1 MNYKNGQ
8 ILIPLLFVVIAFGI
22 LMTSGAMV
30 NKSTTDKTEEFGEA
44 QVENSP
50 GKQNLQLKTA
60 SFQLKPTPSKS
71 CAADSGEVVGPDC
84 MCPDVHYVCKDGKC
98 VDVLQEK
105 SGMKGYTCN
114 SPWGQTVCNYPKEDG
129 GRCYGKPVIYLYP
142 TVPTLVD
149 VSIKT
154 KGRIVVSIPTYP
166 AHGWKNVLAMPS
178 GELVYQGNHY
188 RELFYETSVDTVTQP
203 DTGFVIN
210 RRNLHIELLSF
221 ITKLGLTKEDEQQEF
236 LDWWIPR
243 LEDLNSPYIF
253 VSLVNQKEKDEND
266 RVFIS
271 PKPDTFIN
279 FIVYFKPLNK
289 YEKVE
294 KLVLP
299 PTPKRIGF
307 TAVEWGGV
315 IDR

>member
-1 MNYKNGQ
+1 MKGN
-8 ILIPLLFVVIAFGI
+8 ILIPLLFIVIAFGI
-22 LMTSGAMV
+22 LMTSGSMV
-30 NKSTTDKTEEFGEA
+30 NKSATDKTEEYGEA
-44 QVENSP
+44 QVESAIK
-50 GKQNLQLKTA
+50 KQNLQLKKV
-60 SFQLKPTPSKS
+60 SFQLKPTPARS

-84 MCPDVHYVCKDGKC
+84 MCPDVHYVCQGGKC
-98 VDVLQEK
+98 VDVIEEK
-105 SGMKGYTCN
+105 SGMKGHTCDD
-114 SPWGQTVCNYPKEDG
+114 SWGESACFHPKEDG

-142 TVPTLVD
+142 TAPTLVD

-154 KGRIVVSIPTYP
+154 KGEIIVSIPTYP
-166 AHGWKNVLAMPS
+166 TDGWKNVLAMPS
-178 GELVYQGNHY
+178 GDLIYQENHY

-203 DTGFVIN
+203 DTGFIID
-210 RRNLHIELLSF
+210 RRNLHSELLNF

-243 LEDLNSPYIF
+243 LENLNAPYIF

-266 RVFIS
+266 KVYIS

-279 FIVYFKPLNK
+279 FIVYFKPLDK
-289 YEKVE
+289 YEEVE

-299 PTPKRIGF
+299 PTPKRVGF

-315 IDR
+315 IDY